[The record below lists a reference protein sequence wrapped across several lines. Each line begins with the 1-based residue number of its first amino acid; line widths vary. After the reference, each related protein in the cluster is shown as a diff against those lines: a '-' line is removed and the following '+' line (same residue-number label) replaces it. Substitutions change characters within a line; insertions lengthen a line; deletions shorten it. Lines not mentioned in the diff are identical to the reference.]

1 MFPSVTPFGGTA
13 PPSQPAVLLG
23 TPALSTAG
31 LCYFDSSAAAV
42 PTGPAGRGFGS
53 PVPSSTFGYASL
65 FQHSMLLH
73 QLHQKHLL
81 MVVDYLN
88 LKVLIHQQH
97 LVVSFWV
104 Y

>member
-13 PPSQPAVLLG
+13 PPPQPAVLLG
-23 TPALSTAG
+23 TPALSTAD
-31 LCYFDSSAAAV
+31 LCYFDSLAAAV
-42 PTGPAGRGFGS
+42 PTGPAGRGFGFGS

-65 FQHSMLLH
+65 FQHLMLLH

-81 MVVDYLN
+81 MVVDYL
-88 LKVLIHQQH
+88 KVLIHQQH